1 MSTLKCSSVN
11 AGARVSSSPPTSM
24 ALDGQLGGIQ
34 NCREDKHLL
43 VSVSFQKGLT
53 KEREGATL
61 SVGSTISWT
70 EVLHWITWMESV
82 GGGELSTSIQLSAS
96 SLHCNI
102 TVYTPTA
109 LPFSPW
115 WTVPSQTVSQKKHFL
130 CFFPARHLVIALR
143 KVTNTAFSGWVS
155 LPSCLLCL
163 PVLTL
168 LSSSYRI
175 FSSVPFHE
183 TQSKMIPLKKM
194 FSHQLLIK

>member
-1 MSTLKCSSVN
+1 MQAQGSLV
-11 AGARVSSSPPTSM
+11 
-24 ALDGQLGGIQ
+24 
-34 NCREDKHLL
+34 HLL
-43 VSVSFQKGLT
+43 RAWLLMVSLMGFRIAEKTNICLCLWVSFQKGLT

-82 GGGELSTSIQLSAS
+82 GGGELSTSVQLSAS
-96 SLHCNI
+96 SLRCNI

-130 CFFPARHLVIALR
+130 WFVPARHLVIALR

-163 PVLTL
+163 PVLNL

-183 TQSKMIPLKKM
+183 TQSKMIPFKKM